1 MTLLGVKNF
10 WGRMAGA
17 RDRFWAALWWTRLL
31 LYLNEIRLTYALEKY
46 GEDSLLVRAITER
59 HRRLVRGSRYWRT
72 SDPLVLSVLENCES
86 AGVPMSDL
94 QILALNRDLQRSQDG
109 VAIRRGWGYAALAYM
124 AVGLTFLHWFVLTA
138 LVLIAPSG
146 ATEKVLGL
154 MVVSGFYWFVWPG
167 LALYTTRPLA
177 AIKRSGCAIE
187 AVAMGTTMH
196 CAQVLTLPRT

>member
-1 MTLLGVKNF
+1 MYQAIKNF
-10 WGRMAGA
+10 FGRMAEA
-17 RDRFWAALWWTRLL
+17 RDRFWAALWWTRLR
-31 LYLNEIRLTYALEKY
+31 LYLNEIKLASALEKH
-46 GEDSLLVRAITER
+46 GEDSMPARAITER
-59 HRRLVRGSRYWRT
+59 HRRLVKGLRFWRT
-72 SDPLVLSVLENCES
+72 SDPMVLSVLENCKS

-94 QILALNRDLQRSQDG
+94 QLLALNRALQRTQDG

-124 AVGLTFLHWFVLTA
+124 AAGFTFFHWFVLTA

-146 ATEKVLGL
+146 LAEKMLGL
-154 MVVSGFYWFVWPG
+154 MVVSGFYWFVWSG

-196 CAQVLTLPRT
+196 CAQVVTLPRT